1 MWFVNS
7 QTKQDRLSICQGCEH
22 YLERGTCGNLPTLKM
37 HNGSLQLLGDEITIN
52 GEVLHLCGC
61 WMTVKTSLVSQHCP
75 LGKWSSER
83 LSKVDGCDLKDFIL
97 SLDEYHVTNEQLQKL
112 FNYKSKISGRHEQV
126 TTCPSCV
133 KDLIENLKKQIRNLE
148 C

>member
-7 QTKQDRLSICQGCEH
+7 QLKQQRLEICKACEH
-22 YLERGTCGNLPTLKM
+22 FSSVGTCGTPVIGN
-37 HNGSLQLLGDEITIN
+37 EVIVN
-52 GEVLHLCGC
+52 GEVLHTCGC
-61 WMTVKTSLVSQHCP
+61 IMTVKTSLASEHCP

-83 LSKVDGCDLKDFIL
+83 LSKVDGCALKDFIL
-97 SLDEYHVTNEQLQKL
+97 SLDEYHVSNEQLQKL
-112 FNYKSKISGRHEQV
+112 FAYKSQISGRHEQV

-133 KDLIENLKKQIRNLE
+133 KDLVENLKKQVRNLE

>member
-7 QTKQDRLSICQGCEH
+7 KLKQERLEICKGCEH
-22 YLERGTCGNLPTLKM
+22 YSSVGTCGTPVIGN
-37 HNGSLQLLGDEITIN
+37 EVIVN
-52 GEVLHLCGC
+52 GEVLHTCGC
-61 WMTVKTSLVSQHCP
+61 IMTVKTSLASEHCP

-83 LSKVDGCDLKDFIL
+83 LLKVDGCALKDFIL
-97 SLDEYHVTNEQLQKL
+97 SLDEYHVSNEQLQKL
-112 FNYKSKISGRHEQV
+112 FAYKSKISGRHEQV

-133 KDLIENLKKQIRNLE
+133 KDLVENLKKQIRNLE

>member
-7 QTKQDRLSICQGCEH
+7 ALKQQRMEICKSCEH
-22 YLERGTCGNLPTLKM
+22 FTNKTTCGTPVIGN
-37 HNGSLQLLGDEITIN
+37 EVIVN
-52 GEVLHLCGC
+52 GEVLHTCGC
-61 WMTVKTSLVSQHCP
+61 IMTVKTSLSAEHCP

-83 LSKVDGCDLKDFIL
+83 LSKVDGCALKDFIL
-97 SLDEYHVTNEQLQKL
+97 SLYEYHVTNEQLQKL
-112 FNYKSKISGRHEQV
+112 FSYKSKISGRHEQV

>member
-7 QTKQDRLSICQGCEH
+7 QLKQERLEICKGCEH
-22 YLERGTCGNLPTLKM
+22 YSSVGTCGTPVIGNEVEV
-37 HNGSLQLLGDEITIN
+37 S
-52 GEVLHLCGC
+52 GEVLHTCGC
-61 WMTVKTSLVSQHCP
+61 IMTVKTSLASEHCP

-83 LSKVDGCDLKDFIL
+83 LSKVDGCVLKDFIL

>member
-7 QTKQDRLSICQGCEH
+7 RLKQERLEICKVCEH
-22 YLERGTCGNLPTLKM
+22 YSSVGTCGTPVIGN
-37 HNGSLQLLGDEITIN
+37 EVEVN
-52 GEVLHLCGC
+52 GEILHTCGC
-61 WMTVKTSLVSQHCP
+61 IMTVKTSLAAEHCP

-83 LSKVDGCDLKDFIL
+83 LSKVDGCALKDFIL
-97 SLDEYHVTNEQLQKL
+97 SLDEYHVTNEQLQTL
-112 FNYKSKISGRHEQV
+112 FSYKSKISGRHEQV

-133 KDLIENLKKQIRNLE
+133 RDLIDNLKKQVRNLE